1 MRSNPERSSPEIP
14 DDVKALVFDCDGTLL
29 DTMPIHWRAW
39 CKICDETGLVFRKDE
54 FYTLAGVPGKKIITL
69 LAKEQGIILEPLE
82 VYEKKRKYYTEELST
97 VEVIPCVVKYAKEAY
112 TRGIPIAVASGSSRR
127 IVEQG
132 KLLISKTVNYF
143 KTLYSLGTSIK
154 ISSVILSCPLLAIW
168 SLPRC

>member
-82 VYEKKRKYYTEELST
+82 V
-97 VEVIPCVVKYAKEAY
+97 
-112 TRGIPIAVASGSSRR
+112 
-127 IVEQG
+127 
-132 KLLISKTVNYF
+132 
-143 KTLYSLGTSIK
+143 
-154 ISSVILSCPLLAIW
+154 
-168 SLPRC
+168 